1 MLEGGKSFPF
11 LTLKEYL
18 KVHFSLCAQIMTLIL
33 DAVQLPI
40 LVAVEDCT
48 GHGFWDFFPCMLA
61 LIIKPFIVIY
71 VDLQLLLCYS
81 VQPISC
87 HVWFLKI

>member
-11 LTLKEYL
+11 LTLKEYP
-18 KVHFSLCAQIMTLIL
+18 KVHFSLCAQIMTL

-48 GHGFWDFFPCMLA
+48 GHVFWVFFPCMLA

-81 VQPISC
+81 DQPISC
-87 HVWFLKI
+87 HFWFLKI